1 MSSSSAVAAA
11 STPNAAAVE
20 TTASALNPAYIARS
34 EKALL
39 KRFEE
44 DQTGSAVPWLSVEL
58 ARRRLSRYLQPTI
71 MIKGRPIPNTEV
83 QTYYKCDH
91 MRRSGSYKERG
102 AVNALLC
109 LTKEKREKGVIAA
122 SAGNHAQALAYH
134 GGLLGIPVVVV
145 MPLSAPIVKR
155 QNCINFGAKVVLFGK
170 DFSEAKDE
178 AYRIAARE
186 HLTYVNGY
194 DDPDVIAGA
203 GTCGLEILDQM
214 PDVDAIV
221 VPVGGGGLLGGIA
234 LAVKKL
240 NPAVMLIGVESE
252 RCPDVTEA
260 LKAGKPVYTPVGAGG
275 TVADGLAVNVV
286 GTTTFQLIRE
296 FVDEVITVPESDI
309 TRAILHLLEVEKM
322 MVEGG
327 GATGLAAIMAG
338 KLDGQLKGKKVVTV
352 ITGGNIDITVL
363 GRVINHGL
371 YASGRLHMFDVAI
384 SNRVGGLAAFV
395 TALSKT
401 GASVKAVSQETPLV
415 NDINVTTLHME
426 VETMD
431 SEHWDRVQDMM
442 KASGFVLKPFN
453 GQKYNDVDLSKL

>member
-1 MSSSSAVAAA
+1 MSSGAAA
-11 STPNAAAVE
+11 QQPPAATAASEKHDVAVR
-20 TTASALNPAYIARS
+20 TASIASS
-34 EKALL
+34 EKALFQ
-39 KRFEE
+39 RFEE
-44 DQTGSAVPWLSVEL
+44 EQTGSVVPWLSVEL
-58 ARRRLSRYLQPTI
+58 ARRRISRYLQPTI
-71 MIKGRPIPNTEV
+71 VIKGRPIPNTAV

-109 LTKEKREKGVIAA
+109 LSKEKREKGVIAA

-134 GGLLGIPVVVV
+134 GGKLGVPVVVV

-178 AYRIAARE
+178 AFRIAARDK
-186 HLTYVNGY
+186 LTYVNGY
-194 DDPDVIAGA
+194 DDADVIAGA
-203 GTCGLEILDQM
+203 GTCGLEILDQV

-240 NPAVMLIGVESE
+240 NPNVMLIGVESE
-252 RCPDVTEA
+252 RCADVTEA
-260 LKAGKPVYTPVGAGG
+260 LKAGKPIYTPVGAGG

-286 GTTTFQLIRE
+286 GTTTFQLIRD

-338 KLDGQLKGKKVVTV
+338 KLDEKLKGKKVMTV

-371 YASGRLHMFDVAI
+371 YASGRLHMYDVAI
-384 SNRVGGLAAFV
+384 SNRVGGLAAFMS
-395 TALSKT
+395 ALAKT

-426 VETMD
+426 VETTD
-431 SEHWDRVQDMM
+431 NEHWANVVSMM

>member
-1 MSSSSAVAAA
+1 MSADAKAPSPAA
-11 STPNAAAVE
+11 E
-20 TTASALNPAYIARS
+20 

-39 KRFEE
+39 KRLEE
-44 DQTGSAVPWLSVEL
+44 ERSGAAVSWFSVEL
-58 ARRRLSRYLQPTI
+58 ARRRISRYLHPTI
-71 MIKGRPIPNTEV
+71 VIKGRPIPNTEV
-83 QTYYKCDH
+83 QTFYKCDH

-102 AVNALLC
+102 ALNALLC
-109 LTKEKREKGVIAA
+109 LSKEKRAKGVIAA

-134 GGLLGIPVVVV
+134 GGNLGIPVVVV
-145 MPLSAPIVKR
+145 MPLNAPIVKR

-170 DFSEAKDE
+170 DFNAAKEEAFRLAEK
-178 AYRIAARE
+178 E

-194 DDPDVIAGA
+194 DDPAVIAGA

-240 NPAVMLIGVESE
+240 NPNVMVIGVESD

-260 LKAGKPVYTPVGAGG
+260 LKAGKPIYTPVGDGG

-286 GTTTFQLIRE
+286 GTNAFELIRE
-296 FVDEVITVPESDI
+296 FVDTVITVPESDI

-338 KLDGQLKGKKVVTV
+338 KLDEKLKGKKVITL
-352 ITGGNIDITVL
+352 ITGGNIDITLL

-371 YASGRLHMFDVAI
+371 YASDRLHMFDVAI
-384 SNRVGGLAAFV
+384 SNRVGGLATFM
-395 TALSKT
+395 TALAKT
-401 GASVKAVSQETPLV
+401 GASVKTVSQETPLIS
-415 NDINVTTLHME
+415 DINVTTLHME

-431 SEHWDRVQDMM
+431 AEHWENVQKMM
-442 KASGFVLKPFN
+442 KAAGFVLKPYN
-453 GQKYNDVDLSKL
+453 GQKYNDVNLSKL

>member
-1 MSSSSAVAAA
+1 MSSGAATK
-11 STPNAAAVE
+11 SE
-20 TTASALNPAYIARS
+20 ASARTTETQEVAVRTAAIASS
-34 EKALL
+34 EKALFQ
-39 KRFEE
+39 RFEE
-44 DQTGSAVPWLSVEL
+44 EQSGSVVPWLSVEL
-58 ARRRLSRYLQPTI
+58 ARRRISRYLQPTI
-71 MIKGRPIPNTEV
+71 IVKGRPIPNTEV
-83 QTYYKCDH
+83 QTFYKCDH

-109 LTKEKREKGVIAA
+109 LSKEKREKGVIAA

-134 GGLLGIPVVVV
+134 GGKLGVPVVVV

-155 QNCINFGAKVVLFGK
+155 QNCINFGAKVILFGK

-178 AYRIAARE
+178 AFRIAARE
-186 HLTYVNGY
+186 NLTYVNGY

-240 NPAVMLIGVESE
+240 NPNVMLIGVESE

-260 LKAGKPVYTPVGAGG
+260 LKAGKPVYTPVGSGG

-286 GTTTFQLIRE
+286 GTQTFQLIRD

-338 KLDGQLKGKKVVTV
+338 KLDAKLKGKKVMTV

-371 YASGRLHMFDVAI
+371 YASGRLHMYDVAI
-384 SNRVGGLAAFV
+384 SNRVGGLAAFMA
-395 TALSKT
+395 ALAKT

-426 VETMD
+426 VETSD
-431 SEHWDRVQDMM
+431 NEHWANVVAMM
-442 KASGFVLKPFN
+442 RASGFVLKPFN